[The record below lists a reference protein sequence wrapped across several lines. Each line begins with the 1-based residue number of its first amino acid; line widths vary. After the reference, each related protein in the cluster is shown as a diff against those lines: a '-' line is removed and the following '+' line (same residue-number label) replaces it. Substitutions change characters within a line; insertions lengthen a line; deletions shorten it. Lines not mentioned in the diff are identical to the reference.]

1 MPTRA
6 WVGWR
11 RARAG
16 RIVAESFI
24 LGVLLELFFGVDGL
38 MGSLGCDLGALY
50 SHCVEVAFIPMG
62 VHSLVVVVL
71 YQDETWWRFSIHADL
86 QTLSSIV
93 WRFNPRS

>member
-16 RIVAESFI
+16 RIVVESFI
-24 LGVLLELFFGVDGL
+24 LGVLLELFFGVEGL
-38 MGSLGCDLGALY
+38 MGSLGCDFEALY
-50 SHCVEVAFIPMG
+50 SHYVEVAFISMG
-62 VHSLVVVVL
+62 VYSLVIVVL
-71 YQDETWWRFSIHADL
+71 YQDETWRRFSIHANL

-93 WRFNPRS
+93 V